1 MGPAA
6 STDAA
11 SGEQLDAMRRL
22 LSEAIAAG
30 GLGFSTANVTTQV
43 DGEGRPTP
51 PNAATREEMIALA
64 AVCGQHPGTSIEFI
78 PDSFLRGF
86 SDEEVELMADMSAA
100 ADRPLNWNT
109 PLIVKAAP
117 DLYRRQ
123 LAASDTAAARGGLVV
138 PMFIAQNGEFQHDF
152 LRGYVFRAVP
162 GWDGLFDLDVPAR
175 IAALQRPEVRRQ
187 LEESAAAQTSGLAL
201 LVRNWG
207 RYRVN
212 EIKTDALRPL
222 VGRYV
227 DEIARERGVSDFDA
241 MIDIAIEGGL
251 DVGFVRFQY
260 AADDDWSW
268 QARLEVLK
276 DERVIP
282 EASDA
287 GAHLDMTCGADFPTR
302 CFAELVRDRKAFT
315 PEEFVHRFADAPA
328 RLYGLTDRGRLLP
341 GSWAD
346 VVVFDPD
353 TVGSTG
359 LETVQDFPG
368 GVSRLTARSSGVN
381 HVVVAGRPVVVDG
394 ALTGER
400 PGRLLRSGRDT
411 ETVLARPRAERLE

>member
-1 MGPAA
+1 
-6 STDAA
+6 
-11 SGEQLDAMRRL
+11 
-22 LSEAIAAG
+22 
-30 GLGFSTANVTTQV
+30 
-43 DGEGRPTP
+43 
-51 PNAATREEMIALA
+51 
-64 AVCGQHPGTSIEFI
+64 
-78 PDSFLRGF
+78 
-86 SDEEVELMADMSAA
+86 MSAA

-109 PLIVKAAP
+109 PLVNRAAP

-123 LAASDTAAARGGLVV
+123 LAASDTAVARGGLVV
-138 PMFIAQNGEFQHDF
+138 PMFIAQNGEFQHDW

-162 GWDGLFDLDVPAR
+162 GWDWLFDLDVPAR
-175 IAALQRPEVRRQ
+175 IAALRQPDVRRQ
-187 LEESAAAQTSGLAL
+187 LAESAAAQTSGLAL

-212 EIKTDALRPL
+212 EVKTAALRPL

-227 DEIARERGVSDFDA
+227 DEIAQERGVSDFDA
-241 MIDIAIEGGL
+241 MVDIAIAGDL

-260 AADDDWSW
+260 ADDDDWSW

-287 GAHLDMTCGADFPTR
+287 GAHLDMMCGADFPTR

-328 RLYGLTDRGRLLP
+328 RLYGLKGRGQLVA
-341 GSWAD
+341 GAWAD
-346 VVVFDPD
+346 VAVLDPD

-359 LETVQDFPG
+359 LKTIEDFPG
-368 GVSRLTARSSGVN
+368 GTSRLTAHSSGVS
-381 HVVVAGRPVVVDG
+381 HVLVAGTPVVVDG
-394 ALTGER
+394 TLTGER

-411 ETVLARPRAERLE
+411 ETVHARSGQTGAGSTPAASRRGDRQTRRT